1 MLKMS
6 KKKMLG
12 SQVKELL
19 AGVSDHGS
27 AHLSEVETDLAQT
40 ALLLGEAIEKLGISF
55 LALHSA
61 VLKEQDEINLIID
74 SGTVSEGS
82 IGRLK
87 EIQQEIA
94 QHVNAAVTSLQ
105 FQDLTS
111 QLISR
116 TMQRC
121 EGLREVL
128 TTLGV
133 VGNDLSSES
142 ENDDIASLLKE
153 TTVRL
158 EKQSADLQGL
168 LRKAV
173 HQKQLDSGDIE
184 LF

>member
-1 MLKMS
+1 MS
-6 KKKMLG
+6 PKKMLG
-12 SQVKELL
+12 SHVKQLL
-19 AGVSDHGS
+19 SGVSDHGN

-40 ALLLGEAIEKLGISF
+40 ALLLGEAIEKLGVSF
-55 LALHSA
+55 LSLHSA

-74 SGTVSEGS
+74 TGLIPPES
-82 IGRLK
+82 IGRIRAIQA
-87 EIQQEIA
+87 EIS

-116 TMQRC
+116 TLERC
-121 EGLREVL
+121 NGLREVL

-133 VGNDLSSES
+133 VGNDISHDAPS
-142 ENDDIASLLKE
+142 DDIESLLKE
-153 TTVRL
+153 TILRL
-158 EKQSADLQGL
+158 EKQSIDLQNL

-173 HQKQLDSGDIE
+173 HQKHLDSGDIE

>member
-1 MLKMS
+1 MS

-12 SQVKELL
+12 PQVKQLL
-19 AGVSDHGS
+19 SGVSDHGS

-40 ALLLGEAIEKLGISF
+40 ALLLGEAIEKLGFSF
-55 LALHSA
+55 MALHTA
-61 VLKEQDEINLIID
+61 VSKEHDEIDFVIH
-74 SGTVSEGS
+74 SGFVPDASVD
-82 IGRLK
+82 RLK
-87 EIQQEIA
+87 NIQLEIE
-94 QHVNAAVTSLQ
+94 QHINTAVTCLQ

-128 TTLGV
+128 NVLGV
-133 VGNDLSSES
+133 AGEDMSQDSET
-142 ENDDIASLLKE
+142 DDIAFLLRE
-153 TTVRL
+153 TTSRL
-158 EKQSADLQGL
+158 EKQSADLKNL

-173 HQKQLDSGDIE
+173 HQKHLDSGDIE